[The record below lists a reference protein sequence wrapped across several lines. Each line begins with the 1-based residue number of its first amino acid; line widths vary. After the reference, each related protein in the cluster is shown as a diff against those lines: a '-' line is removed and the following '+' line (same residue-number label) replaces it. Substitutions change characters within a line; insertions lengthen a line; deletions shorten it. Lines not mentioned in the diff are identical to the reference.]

1 MRSQSRSAGGAAARR
16 VAVGVAVAGAVGL
29 GLLAIPAGA
38 GAAPEL
44 PPVTPED
51 LVSSV
56 LSAEPGAF
64 GGTVELD
71 NALGLP
77 ALPNLPQAAN
87 GTSSARI
94 WSDGQGRGRIQLPT
108 SSGERTLVSDG
119 TTFWAWNSEDGTVSK
134 APAEAKDKASQ
145 QGGSALADP
154 TAAATQALQALRSTS
169 DVRVDGTAE
178 VAGRAAYELVLTPA
192 ASERT
197 LLREVRLAVDAEK
210 RVPLRLTVLANGS
223 TDPALQIGFTDLDFG
238 QQDPA
243 MFTFTPPPGA
253 TVEQAPAPD
262 AEQHARPEGA
272 AAPTVVGDGWDTVAI
287 ASGSQLGGVL
297 DDPQAAGAQGR
308 PKVDLSALGTPVSGT
323 WGSGTLISTAVA
335 SAIVTDDGRVAA
347 GAVPEQVLT
356 EALTK

>member
-1 MRSQSRSAGGAAARR
+1 MRIGAKMRSGAAARR
-16 VAVGVAVAGAVGL
+16 AAAGVAVAGAVGL

-51 LVSSV
+51 LVTSV
-56 LSAEPGAF
+56 LSADPGAF

-77 ALPNLPQAAN
+77 ALPNLPQAAD
-87 GTSSARI
+87 GTSTARI

-119 TTFWAWNSEDGTVSK
+119 TTFWAWNSEDGTVRK
-134 APAEAKDKASQ
+134 APAEGKGPAEH
-145 QGGSALADP
+145 GSAAADP

-253 TVEQAPAPD
+253 TVEPAPAPD
-262 AEQHARPEGA
+262 AQQHARPEGS
-272 AAPTVVGDGWDTVAI
+272 AAPTIVGDGWDTVAV
-287 ASGSQLGGVL
+287 ASGAQLGGVL
-297 DDPQAAGAQGR
+297 DNPGQPGTADR
-308 PKVDLSALGTPVSGT
+308 PKVDLSALGTPVSGP
-323 WGSGTLISTAVA
+323 WGRGTLISTAVA
-335 SAIVTDDGRVAA
+335 SAIVTDDGRIAA

-356 EALTK
+356 EALSK